1 MGEAPR
7 RGLVSRLWVA
17 RPWNSSPLLTGR
29 HRFEAT
35 VCLFVALGALFAI
48 PFVATI
54 GTEVYSTRSAAIEQA
69 IRDSRSV
76 SAVLTSAPDASAG
89 TIAVYS
95 ADATWTVDG
104 QKHSGSVVTDA
115 NAAVGDKVDVWIN
128 AAGDQVPPPGQPSQA
143 VGDGIAV
150 AVMVWIGVVAVG
162 SGVAAATHYSTRRVQ
177 LRRWE
182 REWFDYDDTHPST
195 WS

>member
-7 RGLVSRLWVA
+7 RGLSSRLWVA
-17 RPWNSSPLLTGR
+17 RPWNSNPLLTGR

-35 VCLFVALGALFAI
+35 VCLFVALAALFAI

-54 GTEVYSTRSAAIEQA
+54 GTEVYATRSAAIEQA
-69 IRDSRSV
+69 NRDSRSV
-76 SAVLTSAPDASAG
+76 TAVLTTAPEASAG
-89 TIAVYS
+89 TVAVYS
-95 ADATWTVDG
+95 ADASWTVDG
-104 QKHSGSVVTDA
+104 RKHTGSVVTDSDA
-115 NAAVGDKVDVWIN
+115 VVGDKVDVWTN

-150 AVMVWIGVVAVG
+150 AVMAWLGVVAVG
-162 SGVAAATHYSTRRVQ
+162 SCVALAAHYATRREQ

-182 REWFDYDDTHPST
+182 REWYDFDTHPST